1 MHALSTMCPVLG
13 SALPALCRLPHARH
27 VLSPFASRGWQ
38 EQLCCSRDTQEH
50 RPLQAPACL
59 SAPSTL
65 LRPWIHRSRFPAL
78 FHSFLLSFFAF
89 LPVSED
95 ATRSLAMFFP
105 LSTQSDAFLSLFS
118 LHACLLLLCFGSRL
132 LLSLARLPRLLRQQ
146 RTHAASVTVLAIV
159 VTCDDRLICVCCLF
173 LPQRDCSHAS
183 CLPRSESVYGVDLF
197 SGRTLNL
204 ASLGSNVDTLD
215 VICRRDR
222 RVSSTKPLLLPSR
235 DRPLEGGDAFFLSV
249 LTLSMQG
256 KESTVFPTTDLSF
269 ATSSKEWG

>member
-1 MHALSTMCPVLG
+1 MHGTSCRPSRVAGGKSSSAAAEIPKSTG
-13 SALPALCRLPHARH
+13 HCRRL
-27 VLSPFASRGWQ
+27 
-38 EQLCCSRDTQEH
+38 
-50 RPLQAPACL
+50 PACL
-59 SAPSTL
+59 LP
-65 LRPWIHRSRFPAL
+65 
-78 FHSFLLSFFAF
+78 LLSCGLGSIDHASQPFSIPSFFPFFAF

-235 DRPLEGGDAFFLSV
+235 DRPLEGGDAFFVSV